1 MDFVEAQCFKHK
13 YNLKKKNFSPSKVQV
28 EVLQCTLDS
37 TLYCG
42 QSSGTHG
49 DRIESSDRGRIVWL
63 RFGFNIIK
71 HG

>member
-1 MDFVEAQCFKHK
+1 M
-13 YNLKKKNFSPSKVQV
+13 QV

-63 RFGFNIIK
+63 RFGLNIIK

>member
-1 MDFVEAQCFKHK
+1 M
-13 YNLKKKNFSPSKVQV
+13 QV